1 MRKKLYYIS
10 ICILCVISVALAI
23 MDFIKGLS
31 HIEKTIDSV
40 IYFLFVFDYFIRL
53 IISEKKG
60 AFIKE
65 NIFDLIA
72 IIPFNALFRVF
83 RVLKF
88 TRLWRFAKLT
98 KLFKVGSVSA
108 RLLTRSKKFLNTNG
122 FKYVLMLT
130 AVSVIIGAFGMMY
143 FEKETF
149 QNAIWWSFV
158 TATTVGYG
166 DLSPETTGGRIIASI
181 LMIIG
186 IGLISS
192 LTSSITSF
200 FLQDESNSKPFSSGS
215 VEILLMI
222 YDSLSDEEKEIVKN
236 EILN

>member
-1 MRKKLYYIS
+1 MKKKIYYIT
-10 ICILCVISVALAI
+10 ICVLCAISVAFAI
-23 MDFIKGLS
+23 IDFIKGLS
-31 HIEKTIDSV
+31 PVEKTIDSI

-65 NIFDLIA
+65 NLFDLIA

-108 RLLTRSKKFLNTNG
+108 RLLTRTKKFLNTNG

-130 AVSVIIGAFGMMY
+130 VVAIIIGAFGMMY

-181 LMIIG
+181 LMIVG

-200 FLQDESNSKPFSSGS
+200 FLQDESNFKQLNSGN

-222 YDSLSDEEKEIVKN
+222 YDSLSEEEKEIVKN

>member
-10 ICILCVISVALAI
+10 ICVLCVISVALAI

-31 HIEKTIDSV
+31 RAEKTIDSI

-60 AFIKE
+60 VFIKE
-65 NIFDLIA
+65 NVFDLIA

-83 RVLKF
+83 RILKF

-108 RLLTRSKKFLNTNG
+108 RLLTRAKKFLNTNG

-130 AVSVIIGAFGMMY
+130 VLAIIIGAFGMMY

-181 LMIIG
+181 LMIVG

-200 FLQDESNSKPFSSGS
+200 FLQDESNFKQLNSGN

-222 YDSLSDEEKEIVKN
+222 YDSLSEEEKEIVKN